1 MSLHCDDLDHAVS
14 ARVSLRSLGFML
26 GIALLCHGCGT
37 SGPARPDET
46 QRDEQAVGEELDL
59 LVSPVAQAAY
69 EDALEAMNGAD
80 AVEAELQLE
89 QFVLEYPDFPGA
101 YVTLAILYERTDR
114 HDEARIVLDQALAID
129 SEHAAANNQLGIV
142 LRKQGQF
149 VEAEQAYLRAIAT
162 EPNYAL
168 AHHNLGVLL
177 DLYLHRPAEALQ
189 HYQRY
194 QELLAEPD
202 AAVGRWIIDLQR
214 RVGSN
219 EEAAQLAQEDGA

>member
-1 MSLHCDDLDHAVS
+1 MSLHCDNLARAVS
-14 ARVSLRSLGFML
+14 ARVPLRSLGLML
-26 GIALLCHGCGT
+26 AIALLCHGCGT

-46 QRDEQAVGEELDL
+46 QRGEQAAGDDL
-59 LVSPVAQAAY
+59 EVLVSPVAQAAY
-69 EDALEAMNGAD
+69 EDVLEAIDGLD
-80 AVEAELQLE
+80 TVEAELQLG

-101 YVTLAILYERTDR
+101 YVNLAILYERTDR
-114 HDEARIVLDQALAID
+114 YDEARIALDQALAVD

-149 VEAEQAYLRAIAT
+149 AEAEQAYLRAIAT
-162 EPNYAL
+162 EPDYAL

-214 RVGSN
+214 QVGSN
-219 EEAAQLAQEDGA
+219 EEAARLAQEDGA